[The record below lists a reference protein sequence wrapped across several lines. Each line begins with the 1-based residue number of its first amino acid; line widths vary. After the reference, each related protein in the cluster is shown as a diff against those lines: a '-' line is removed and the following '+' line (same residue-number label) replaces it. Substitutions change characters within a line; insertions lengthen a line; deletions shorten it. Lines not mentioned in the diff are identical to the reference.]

1 VDSNNESTRFKDIK
15 NYKTN
20 MACVINSGYSLG
32 CRDSV
37 GGLEWVAIS
46 AYNSGTT
53 YSIGTTFSVNSFSPT
68 ASFYK
73 FEQFPEQGGSTQ
85 EGAFDNLNGTG
96 FYTQNV
102 TIILEKMDT
111 ATRAQFLVLTQARVR
126 IIVKTQNGRYFLIGQ
141 VNGARASA
149 GSAGPGTAFGDL
161 AGFSIT
167 FEAKEPTPAVELE
180 PVFAASLIV

>member
-1 VDSNNESTRFKDIK
+1 
-15 NYKTN
+15 

-37 GGLEWVAIS
+37 GGVEWVSIS
-46 AYNSGTT
+46 AHNTSTTYVTGTT
-53 YSIGTTFSVNSFSPT
+53 YSVNSFSPT

-73 FEQFPEQGGSTQ
+73 YEQYTEQALSSQ
-85 EGAFDNLNGTG
+85 EGAFDNNNGTS
-96 FYTQNV
+96 FYTQTV
-102 TIILEKMDT
+102 TITLEKMDT

-149 GSAGPGTAFGDL
+149 GSAGPGQALGDL
-161 AGFSIT
+161 AGFTLT
-167 FEAKEPTPAVELE
+167 FEAKEPEPAVELN
-180 PVFAASLIV
+180 PTFALSLVV

>member
-1 VDSNNESTRFKDIK
+1 
-15 NYKTN
+15 

-37 GGLEWVAIS
+37 GGVEWVAIS
-46 AYNSGTT
+46 AYNTNTT
-53 YSIGTTFSVNSFSPT
+53 YVTGTTFSVDSFSPT
-68 ASFYK
+68 SSFFKY
-73 FEQFPEQGGSTQ
+73 EQYTEQALSNQ
-85 EGAFDNLNGTG
+85 EGAFDNNNGTS
-96 FYTQNV
+96 FYTQTV

-149 GSAGPGTAFGDL
+149 GSAGPGQSLGDL
-161 AGFSIT
+161 AGFTLT
-167 FEAKEPTPAVELE
+167 FEAKEPTPAVELD
-180 PVFAASLIV
+180 PTFAESLIV